1 MFPPTSQH
9 VVFIVK
15 FFIAWMIP
23 DVPSEVK
30 AKIKREKYLT
40 QKILHEY
47 ELNKLRQKL
56 CEGRTYANMEKE
68 VIASEGRVELAEVM

>member
-1 MFPPTSQH
+1 
-9 VVFIVK
+9 
-15 FFIAWMIP
+15 MIP

-47 ELNKLRQKL
+47 ELNKLKQKL
-56 CEGRTYANMEKE
+56 FEGRTCASMEKE
-68 VIASEGRVELAEVM
+68 VIASEGIVELSEAM

>member
-1 MFPPTSQH
+1 
-9 VVFIVK
+9 
-15 FFIAWMIP
+15 MIP

-47 ELNKLRQKL
+47 ELNKLKQKL
-56 CEGRTYANMEKE
+56 IEGRTYASMEKE
-68 VIASEGRVELAEVM
+68 VIASEGIAELSEAM

>member
-1 MFPPTSQH
+1 
-9 VVFIVK
+9 
-15 FFIAWMIP
+15 MIP

-47 ELNKLRQKL
+47 ELNKLKQKL
-56 CEGRTYANMEKE
+56 IEGRTFASMEKE
-68 VIASEGRVELAEVM
+68 VIASEGIVELSEAM

>member
-1 MFPPTSQH
+1 
-9 VVFIVK
+9 
-15 FFIAWMIP
+15 MIP

-47 ELNKLRQKL
+47 ELNKLKQKL
-56 CEGRTYANMEKE
+56 CEGRTYASMEKE
-68 VIASEGRVELAEVM
+68 VIASEGIVELSEAM